1 MVSGFKFQVSKYT
14 KGTVPF
20 VYLLFVL
27 LMAFTSCSKD
37 EDDGGSSKSIV
48 GTWVN
53 GDVMFRFD
61 ADGTGDLYYGDVWG
75 DIRYNMQGTT
85 VYMRITYVN
94 SKYQSVSKGE
104 KEGFYNR
111 EDDTF
116 RCDGKVYK
124 RE

>member
-1 MVSGFKFQVSKYT
+1 MYF
-14 KGTVPF
+14 
-20 VYLLFVL
+20 LFVL
-27 LMAFTSCSKD
+27 LMAFASCSKD

-111 EDDTF
+111 EEDTF
-116 RCDGKVYK
+116 RCDGKIYK
-124 RE
+124 RR